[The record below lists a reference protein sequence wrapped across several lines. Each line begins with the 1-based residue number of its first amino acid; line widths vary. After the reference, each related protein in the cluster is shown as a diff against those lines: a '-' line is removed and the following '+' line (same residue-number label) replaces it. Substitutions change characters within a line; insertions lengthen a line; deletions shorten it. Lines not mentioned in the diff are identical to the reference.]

1 MSDTQTRTLAQVL
14 DRLDDSLRWL
24 AKRGYLSGSLS
35 RGDSHANSDID
46 VYLPERH
53 IKPLVALL
61 KAQGVVWDSPF
72 VGCVTWWPDGY
83 QVEVSSIFP
92 RYRKGRTVSVNGVEF
107 RT

>member
-1 MSDTQTRTLAQVL
+1 
-14 DRLDDSLRWL
+14 
-24 AKRGYLSGSLS
+24 
-35 RGDSHANSDID
+35 
-46 VYLPERH
+46 
-53 IKPLVALL
+53 
-61 KAQGVVWDSPF
+61 VVWESPF